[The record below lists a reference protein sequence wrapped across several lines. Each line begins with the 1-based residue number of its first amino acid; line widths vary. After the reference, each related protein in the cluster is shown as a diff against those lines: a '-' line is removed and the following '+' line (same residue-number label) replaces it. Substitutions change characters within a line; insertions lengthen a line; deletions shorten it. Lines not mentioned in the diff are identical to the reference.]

1 MALLHRQGLS
11 PATIKQV
18 EAMGNLQEQILDRWM
33 SGWKGKTLA
42 LEKAGRLV
50 DEVKAQAETESGVL
64 AQARE
69 MSHLANHEKMALL
82 GIDPQPP
89 A

>member
-18 EAMGNLQEQILDRWM
+18 EAMGNLPEQILDRWM
-33 SGWKGKTLA
+33 AGWKAKTLA

-50 DEVKAQAETESGVL
+50 QEVKAQAETEKTTL
-64 AQARE
+64 AQARD
-69 MSHLANHEKMALL
+69 MGHLANHEKMALL